1 MKRTKRNTMYINL
14 LTGEV
19 YFAKNLRQ
27 AIKYHKEDAGIWG
40 YTPNA
45 EMVISYEAY
54 KCAVGLK

>member
-1 MKRTKRNTMYINL
+1 MKMKRNKMYINL

-19 YFAKNLRQ
+19 YFAENLRQ
-27 AIKYHKEDAGIWG
+27 AIKYHKADACVWG
-40 YTPNA
+40 YEPNK